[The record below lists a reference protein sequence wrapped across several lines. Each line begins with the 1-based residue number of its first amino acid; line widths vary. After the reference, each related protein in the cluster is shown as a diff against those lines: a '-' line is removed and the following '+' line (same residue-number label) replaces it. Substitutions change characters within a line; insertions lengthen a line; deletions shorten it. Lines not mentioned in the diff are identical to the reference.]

1 MQDIVRKRLVG
12 AVVLVLVGITLPFL
26 LSRCMHGPSQDDQAM
41 RVYEVTPSGGVEP
54 INQPVAGATDDTM
67 DGTSAPTPPTAV
79 DTTAPTPTTTTAT
92 AAPTTPTPT
101 APKDTTQSM
110 PAGAAPTPD
119 EAATTT
125 AAAQPADE
133 SSLRKNAT
141 AGSWAVQVASFAA
154 EKDAQALAQRLDDA
168 YDVFYTSAQVD
179 GNTWFRVRIG
189 PFGSDAA
196 AKNAAAELRAQGR
209 DTLVVRVD

>member
-1 MQDIVRKRLVG
+1 MQDVVRKRLIG

-54 INQPVAGATDDTM
+54 INQPVAGATDAAM
-67 DGTSAPTPPTAV
+67 DGTSAPTPPTTA
-79 DTTAPTPTTTTAT
+79 DTTAPTPTTAT
-92 AAPTTPTPT
+92 AARTTPKST
-101 APKDTTQSM
+101 AAKDTTPST
-110 PAGAAPTPD
+110 PAGAASTPD
-119 EAATTT
+119 ERATTT
-125 AAAQPADE
+125 ATAQPADE
-133 SSLRKNAT
+133 SSLRKKAT
-141 AGSWAVQVASFAA
+141 AGSWVVQVASFAA